1 MVRLHS
7 EFKVTQVAFLG
18 TIVDFTFTYI
28 SGTFVTK
35 RGMGFNSG
43 TYLPALHELYTTVC
57 AVSILQL
64 TNSLC
69 GVYGEIFVGLL
80 I

>member
-1 MVRLHS
+1 M
-7 EFKVTQVAFLG
+7 TQVTFLG
-18 TIVDFTFTYI
+18 TIIDLTFSYM

-35 RGMGFNSG
+35 RGIGFNSG

-64 TNSLC
+64 KNSLC
-69 GVYGEIFVGLL
+69 GFYGEIFVGLL